1 MPKDVLKDVI
11 ADPAK
16 LKTLQ
21 AADPEDTETLPGSR
35 HDGSLSAADLWQRF
49 GGEIEVFYSQL
60 KTEVAHGWI
69 LEPEVAEVRDY
80 QSLTKRA
87 PGGAA
92 APFDGPKGD
101 MVILELEAEGNFVA
115 IRPSGTEPKVKLYLF
130 AYEPPEL
137 IADLE
142 LTKAE
147 VAERLD
153 RLQEALAALASVK

>member
-1 MPKDVLKDVI
+1 M
-11 ADPAK
+11 
-16 LKTLQ
+16 
-21 AADPEDTETLPGSR
+21 PGSQGMK
-35 HDGSLSAADLWQRF
+35 DMQALMARF
-49 GGEIEVFYSQL
+49 RDDPPNELAKV
-60 KTEVAHGWI
+60 
-69 LEPEVAEVRDY
+69 EVAEVRDY

-101 MVILELEAEGNFVA
+101 MVILELSAEGNFVA